1 MLEARV
7 ESCIT
12 QHAWNGDRT
21 MLAVCPNDNTVII
34 LKKPTAEDGQW
45 ERIATLSE
53 HDALVTDIAW
63 APRTNR
69 IVTTSQDR
77 NAYVWTQH
85 GTEWKPM
92 LVILRITAAATS
104 VRWCGRAPAAHAKA
118 TCAAPHDTPLM
129 LGRLRSAPSTSRRP
143 LASTLATCDDS
154 GAAARAPT
162 VQVPR

>member
-1 MLEARV
+1 MFEARV

-21 MLAVCPNDNTVII
+21 MLAVCPNDSTVIV
-34 LKKPTAEDGQW
+34 LKKPSTGDGQW
-45 ERIATLSE
+45 ERVATLSE

-77 NAYVWTQH
+77 NAYVWTQD

-104 VRWCGRAPAAHAKA
+104 VRWCGQIACLRMRRQPAPWPPAA
-118 TCAAPHDTPLM
+118 APL
-129 LGRLRSAPSTSRRP
+129 LCRSRTF
-143 LASTLATCDDS
+143 
-154 GAAARAPT
+154 
-162 VQVPR
+162 V